1 MSLIMKSSGGTD
13 FEITPEGAYIGRC
26 IKVIDLG
33 TQTTTGQYGTKQQRK
48 VMITWELLDD
58 KIKMDDGRPY
68 ATSQFYTA
76 SLHEKAKLRH
86 DLEAW
91 RGKKFTD
98 DELEGFDLKNV
109 LGKYAMIQIVH
120 TEDGKYANINAIM
133 STKEKP
139 KGVNDLVLFDI
150 DNPDMD
156 VLNAMSDK
164 MQEKIKASPELSDSD
179 WPSGNKDA
187 VITDITDDPIN
198 LDDIPFGNDEK
209 SDPPM
214 PEDFLKGEDN
224 A

>member
-1 MSLIMKSSGGTD
+1 MSLTVTNTGGAD
-13 FEITPEGAYIGRC
+13 FEITPEGTYIGRC

-58 KIKMDDGRPY
+58 KIKMEDGRPF

-91 RGKKFTD
+91 RGKKFND

-120 TEDGKYANINAIM
+120 SEDGKYANINAIM

-139 KGVNDLVLFDI
+139 KGVNELVLFDI

-156 VLNAMSDK
+156 VLDAMSDK
-164 MQEKIKASPELSDSD
+164 MQEKIKSSPELSGKD
-179 WPSGNKDA
+179 WPSGQDEI
-187 VITDITDDPIN
+187 VEDDGKPID
-198 LDDIPFGNDEK
+198 LEDIPFGNDE
-209 SDPPM
+209 PPM
-214 PEDFLKGEDN
+214 PDNFLKEDD
-224 A
+224 